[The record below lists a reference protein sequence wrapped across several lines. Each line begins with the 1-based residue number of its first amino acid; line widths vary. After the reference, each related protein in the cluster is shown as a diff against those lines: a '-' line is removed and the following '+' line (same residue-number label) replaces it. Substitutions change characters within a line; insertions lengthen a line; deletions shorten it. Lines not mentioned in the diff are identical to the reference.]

1 LYQENNIINKT
12 FIKLKKKT
20 MKNTFKLFVT
30 LFLLAVTLSSSF
42 AQNPTFDY
50 TVKNIKTTYNGPET
64 GDTLTFEVWLK
75 WTNFGA
81 SDRFEFAA
89 AQYTWLCNR
98 AIIGSANPGLKLEL
112 QTQFAG
118 CPLPAAYRPPTF
130 QVDSLTAPPGQLYL
144 KGSGNNPNSAL
155 PPFIVSASGPFGSKI
170 LTFRLINQGGA
181 DFPLVPL
188 NLQFKL
194 GSAPNTFVA
203 YFLPVTVPDTE
214 TAPPQLAVALMDT
227 VANHYVVEDGG
238 FVLPVE
244 LASFTS
250 NVNKNN
256 VSLAWTTST
265 ETNNQGFDIERSL
278 VGSNEWTKAGS
289 VAGNGTTTSPID
301 YSFNDRVSGTGNY
314 NYRLKQIDF
323 NGSVN
328 YHNLSGEVII
338 GLPSVYAI
346 SQNYPNPFNPS
357 TKIDFELPY
366 DSKVSILLYDIS
378 GREVGKLV
386 NEQLTAGYHNV
397 QFNGS
402 NLASGM
408 YFYRI
413 NANGGSQNFISTK
426 KMVLIK

>member
-1 LYQENNIINKT
+1 
-12 FIKLKKKT
+12 

-30 LFLLAVTLSSSF
+30 LFLLALSLNSGM
-42 AQNPTFDY
+42 AQPNPTFDM
-50 TVKNIKTTYNGPET
+50 TVRNIQLT
-64 GDTLTFEVWLK
+64 GAPNNTVTFEVWLK
-75 WTNFGA
+75 WTNFGVVGVN
-81 SDRFEFAA
+81 RFEFAA
-89 AQYTWLCNR
+89 GQYSWICNR
-98 AIIGSANPGLKLEL
+98 DIMGTANPGMTF
-112 QTQFAG
+112 QRSGNGPGFSSYAP
-118 CPLPAAYRPPTF
+118 PLNG
-130 QVDSLTAPPGQLYL
+130 QVDSLTAPPGQVYL
-144 KGSGNNPNSAL
+144 KLAGNNPNSEL
-155 PPFIVSASGPFGSKI
+155 PPYIVSANGIYGGRIFNAT
-170 LTFRLINQGGA
+170 LVNQGGA
-181 DFPLVPL
+181 ELPLVPL
-188 NLQFKL
+188 NLRFKL
-194 GSAPNTFVA
+194 GAAPNTFVA

-214 TAPPQLAVALMDT
+214 LAPPQLAVSLMDT
-227 VANHYVVEDGG
+227 VVNHYNVVAGDT
-238 FVLPVE
+238 VLPVE
-244 LASFTS
+244 LANFTS

-265 ETNNQGFDIERSL
+265 ETNNQGFDIERTL
-278 VGSNEWTKAGS
+278 VGSNEWTKVGN
-289 VAGNGTTTSPID
+289 VAGNGTTTSPKD
-301 YSFNDRVSGTGNY
+301 YTFVDRANTGNY

-323 NGSVN
+323 NGAIT
-328 YHNLSGEVII
+328 YHALSSEVIV
-338 GLPSVYAI
+338 GLPTVYSI

>member
-1 LYQENNIINKT
+1 
-12 FIKLKKKT
+12 

-30 LFLLAVTLSSSF
+30 LFLLAVSLNSSF
-42 AQNPTFDY
+42 AQVDPTFDM
-50 TVKNIKTTYNGPET
+50 TVRNIAITQVGGT
-64 GDTLTFEVWLK
+64 GQNTVTFEVWLK

-89 AQYTWLCNR
+89 GQYTWTCNR
-98 AIIGSANPGLKLEL
+98 AVLASLPGL
-112 QTQFAG
+112 TFIRASSG
-118 CPLPAAYRPPTF
+118 TGFSSYAPPLTGH
-130 QVDSLTAPPGQLYL
+130 VDSLSAPPGLLYL
-144 KGSGNNPNSAL
+144 KLAGNLPNSDL
-155 PPFIVSASGPFGSKI
+155 PPYIVSASGVYGSRI
-170 LTFRLINQGGA
+170 FTARLTNQSGNEL
-181 DFPLVPL
+181 PLVPL
-188 NLQFKL
+188 NLRFKL
-194 GSAPNTFVA
+194 GAAPNTFVA
-203 YFLPVTVPDTE
+203 YFAPVTVPDTE
-214 TAPPQLAVALMDT
+214 QAPAQLAISLMDT
-227 VANHYVVEDGG
+227 VVNHYSVQAGDT
-238 FVLPVE
+238 VLPVE
-244 LASFTS
+244 LANFTA

-256 VSLAWTTST
+256 VALAWTTST
-265 ETNNQGFDIERSL
+265 ETNNQGFEIERKL
-278 VGSNEWTKAGS
+278 VGSEDWTKVGNLIAGK
-289 VAGNGTTTSPID
+289 GTTTTPTE
-301 YSFNDRVSGTGNY
+301 YSYNDRPNTGNY

-323 NGSVN
+323 NGTIS
-328 YHNLSGEVII
+328 YHALSNEVIV
-338 GLPSVYAI
+338 GLPTVYSI

-413 NANGGSQNFISTK
+413 SANGGSQNFISTK

>member
-1 LYQENNIINKT
+1 
-12 FIKLKKKT
+12 

-30 LFLLAVTLSSSF
+30 LFLLACALNTSYAVD
-42 AQNPTFDY
+42 PTFDM
-50 TVKNIKTTYNGPET
+50 TVRNIRTTNSTT
-64 GDTLTFEVWLK
+64 GLEMADTLTFEVWLK
-75 WTNFGA
+75 WTNFGS

-98 AIIGSANPGLKLEL
+98 AILNSLPGLKLDL
-112 QTQFAG
+112 LPGGTNN
-118 CPLPAAYRPPTF
+118 PLPASYRPPTF

-155 PPFIVSASGPFGSKI
+155 PPYIVSASGAFGAKI
-170 LTFRLINQGGA
+170 LTFRLVNLSGQ
-181 DFPLVPL
+181 DFSTVPFDL
-188 NLQFKL
+188 RFKL
-194 GSAPNTFVA
+194 GAAPNTFIA
-203 YFLPVTVPDTE
+203 YFAPVTVPDTE
-214 TAPPQLAVALMDT
+214 SAPPQLAIPLMDT
-227 VANHYVVEDGG
+227 VVNHYVVENSG

-265 ETNNQGFDIERSL
+265 ETNNQGFDIERTL
-278 VGSNEWTKAGS
+278 VGSNEWTKVGN
-289 VAGNGTTTSPID
+289 VAGNGTTTSPKD
-301 YSFNDRVSGTGNY
+301 YTFSDRANTGNY

-323 NGSVN
+323 NGAVN
-328 YHNLSGEVII
+328 YHQLSNEVIV
-338 GLPSVYAI
+338 GLPTVYAI

-386 NEQLTAGYHNV
+386 NEQLAAGYHNV

-413 NANGGSQNFISTK
+413 NAQGGSQNFVSTK

>member
-30 LFLLAVTLSSSF
+30 LFLLALSLNSGM
-42 AQNPTFDY
+42 AQTDPTFDM
-50 TVKNIKTTYNGPET
+50 TVRNIVIAPPGNSV
-64 GDTLTFEVWLK
+64 TFEVWLK
-75 WTNFGA
+75 WTNFGGVGVN
-81 SDRFEFAA
+81 RFEFAA
-89 AQYTWLCNR
+89 GQYTWTANK
-98 AIIGSANPGLKLEL
+98 AIMGTANPGM
-112 QTQFAG
+112 TFVRTTAG
-118 CPLPAAYRPPTF
+118 SGFSFYQPPATG

-144 KGSGNNPNSAL
+144 KLAGNNPSSDL
-155 PPFIVSASGPFGSKI
+155 PPYIVSANGIYGARIFSAK
-170 LTFRLINQGGA
+170 LDNQGGA
-181 DFPLVPL
+181 ELPLVPL
-188 NLQFKL
+188 NLRFKL
-194 GSAPNTFVA
+194 GAAPNTFVA
-203 YFLPVTVPDTE
+203 YFAPVTVPDTE
-214 TAPPQLAVALMDT
+214 QAPPQLAISLMDT
-227 VANHYVVEDGG
+227 VVNHYNVVAGDT
-238 FVLPVE
+238 VLPVE
-244 LASFTS
+244 LANFSA

-265 ETNNQGFDIERSL
+265 ETNNQGFEIERKL
-278 VGSNEWTKAGS
+278 VGSEDWTKVGNLIAGK
-289 VAGNGTTTSPID
+289 GTTTTPTE
-301 YSFNDRVSGTGNY
+301 YSYNDRPNTGNY

-323 NGSVN
+323 NGTIS
-328 YHNLSGEVII
+328 YHALSNEVIV
-338 GLPSVYAI
+338 GLPTVYSI

-413 NANGGSQNFISTK
+413 SANGGSQNFISTK